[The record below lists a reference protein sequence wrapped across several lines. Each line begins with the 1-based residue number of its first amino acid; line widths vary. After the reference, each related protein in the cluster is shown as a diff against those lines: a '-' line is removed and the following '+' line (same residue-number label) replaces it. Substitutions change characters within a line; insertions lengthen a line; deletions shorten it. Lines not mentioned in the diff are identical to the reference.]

1 LLIPEFLLVCES
13 CDVLDIDGVES
24 VDNLDLGDD
33 TNGLFDFVL
42 GLRSLGACLFNELDE
57 LTDFL
62 ALACDLLVHAF
73 DILFVIIALLA
84 LVLHC

>member
-1 LLIPEFLLVCES
+1 MVSKSLNGV
-13 CDVLDIDGVES
+13 DVGAVES

-57 LTDFL
+57 LTNFL